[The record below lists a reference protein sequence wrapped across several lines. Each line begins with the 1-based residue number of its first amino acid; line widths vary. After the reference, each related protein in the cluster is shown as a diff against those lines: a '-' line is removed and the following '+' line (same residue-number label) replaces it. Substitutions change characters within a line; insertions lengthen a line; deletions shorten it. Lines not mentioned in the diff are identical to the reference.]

1 MALGTVTLL
10 KRTMLAVRRSDATM
24 TWRRPSKRAAS
35 GLSLPAFASA
45 GGSSAKAEV
54 RLGNAIGV
62 RGPTARARFPCI
74 YVFALR
80 YMQRAVPR
88 TCRGPARAE
97 QGVKGRTAGNS
108 RQCV

>member
-45 GGSSAKAEV
+45 GGSSACVATAET
-54 RLGNAIGV
+54 REAMPDASALM
-62 RGPTARARFPCI
+62 ARALSARERRGDEQARP
-74 YVFALR
+74 A
-80 YMQRAVPR
+80 AV
-88 TCRGPARAE
+88 
-97 QGVKGRTAGNS
+97 
-108 RQCV
+108 